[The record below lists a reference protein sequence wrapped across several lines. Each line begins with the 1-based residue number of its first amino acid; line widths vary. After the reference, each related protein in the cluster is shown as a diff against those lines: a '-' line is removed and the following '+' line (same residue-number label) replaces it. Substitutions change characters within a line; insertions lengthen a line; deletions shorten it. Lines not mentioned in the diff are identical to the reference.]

1 MLALDNTNCQRRRP
15 GFQSHPV
22 SPPARTALPTSAPS
36 PAAPNDDTQR
46 ITLALCL
53 AGFSCFL
60 LLYGTQPLLPQLSEA
75 FAISPGT
82 ASLSVTVGTGTMA
95 LLLIPLSLVADRW
108 GRQRLMRFGLLGAAL
123 CALASAWAPDFSLL
137 VLARGL
143 LGACIAGVPAA
154 AMAHLGE
161 EVPGTARARVMGL
174 YIAANALGGMAG
186 RLLSAVVS
194 DLFGSWH
201 AGLGALGAI
210 GLLVAIVFWRLL
222 PPARHFEPRSLQPGL
237 LMADIRR
244 IYADPGL
251 PWLFTTAFLSMGAFV
266 GLYNYLPFR
275 LVQPPYGFGPA
286 AIGSIFLLYAVG
298 SYSSAWAGRQV
309 ARHGRPR
316 ILLGMALLAALGIVA
331 TLADA
336 LWLIV
341 GGLAVFTFGFFA
353 VHSVASAWVGQ
364 RAGARRGLVSA
375 LYLSSYYLGGS
386 LLGTAAGWT
395 WSHGGWPGVIATLL
409 ACAGLVIAIA
419 VRLRRLAGD

>member
-1 MLALDNTNCQRRRP
+1 MLAWDNTNCQPRRP
-15 GFQSHPV
+15 GFQSQFTHAISRTL
-22 SPPARTALPTSAPS
+22 SPQATFTPAPH
-36 PAAPNDDTQR
+36 DDTQR

-75 FAISPGT
+75 FGISAGT
-82 ASLSVTVGTGTMA
+82 VSLSVTAGTGTMA
-95 LLLIPLSLVADRW
+95 LLLIPFSLVADRW
-108 GRQRLMRFGLLGAAL
+108 GRERLMRFGLFGAAA

-137 VLARGL
+137 VLSRAL

-161 EVPGTARARVMGL
+161 EVPSSARARVMGL

-186 RLLSAVVS
+186 RLLSATVS

-201 AGLGALGAI
+201 VGLGALGAI

-222 PPARHFEPRSLQPGL
+222 PPARHFEARSLQPGL
-237 LMADIRR
+237 LVADIRR

-275 LVQPPYGFGPA
+275 LVQPPYGFGPT
-286 AIGSIFLLYAVG
+286 AIGGIFLLYAVG

-309 ARHGRPR
+309 VRHGRQR

-336 LWLIV
+336 LWLV
-341 GGLAVFTFGFFA
+341 VTGLGIFTFGFFA
-353 VHSVASAWVGQ
+353 VHSVASAWVGH
-364 RAGARRGLVSA
+364 RAGPRRGLVSA

-386 LLGTAAGWT
+386 LLGTAAGWA
-395 WSHGGWPGVIATLL
+395 WSHGGWPGVIAALL
-409 ACAGLVIAIA
+409 ACAGLVITIA
-419 VRLRRLAGD
+419 LHLRCLGND

>member
-1 MLALDNTNCQRRRP
+1 MLAWDNTNCQPRRP
-15 GFQSHPV
+15 GFQSQFAHAIPH
-22 SPPARTALPTSAPS
+22 ALSKQATPS
-36 PAAPNDDTQR
+36 PETHDDTQR

-60 LLYGTQPLLPQLSEA
+60 LLYGTQPLLPQLSED
-75 FAISPGT
+75 FGISAGT
-82 ASLSVTVGTGTMA
+82 VSLSVTAGTGSMA

-108 GRQRLMRFGLLGAAL
+108 GRERLMRIGLFGAAV

-137 VLARGL
+137 VLSRAL

-161 EVPGTARARVMGL
+161 EVPSSARARVMGL

-186 RLLSAVVS
+186 RLLSAVVTDFS
-194 DLFGSWH
+194 GSWQI
-201 AGLGALGAI
+201 GLAALGAI
-210 GLLVAIVFWRLL
+210 GLLVAVIFWRLL
-222 PPARHFEPRSLQPGL
+222 PPAHHFEARSLQPGL
-237 LMADIRR
+237 LIADIRR

-275 LVQPPYGFGPA
+275 LVQPPYSFGPT
-286 AIGSIFLLYAVG
+286 AIGGIFLLYAVG

-309 ARHGRPR
+309 VRHGRQR

-341 GGLAVFTFGFFA
+341 AGLGIFTFGFFA
-353 VHSVASAWVGQ
+353 VHSVASAWVGH
-364 RAGARRGLVSA
+364 RAGPRRGLVSA

-386 LLGTAAGWT
+386 LLGTAAGWA
-395 WSHGGWPGVIATLL
+395 WSHGGWPGVIAALL

-419 VRLRRLAGD
+419 LRLRCLGKD

>member
-1 MLALDNTNCQRRRP
+1 MT
-15 GFQSHPV
+15 
-22 SPPARTALPTSAPS
+22 LPTAPTDRDES
-36 PAAPNDDTQR
+36 IR

-53 AGFSCFL
+53 AGFSCFV

-82 ASLSVTVGTGTMA
+82 ASLSVTVGTGAMA

-108 GRQRLMRFGLLGAAL
+108 GRERLMRFGLLGAAL
-123 CALASAWAPDFSLL
+123 CALASAWAPDFFLL
-137 VLARGL
+137 VVARGL

-161 EVPGTARARVMGL
+161 EVPGRARARVMGL

-194 DLFGSWH
+194 DLTGSWH
-201 AGLGALGAI
+201 YGLAALGAI

-237 LMADIRR
+237 LVADIRR

-275 LVQPPYGFGPA
+275 LVQPPYNFGPA
-286 AIGSIFLLYAVG
+286 VIGSIFLLYSVG
-298 SYSSAWAGRQV
+298 TFSSAWAGRQV
-309 ARHGRPR
+309 ARHGRQR
-316 ILLGMALLAALGIVA
+316 IMLAMALLAAAGIAV
-331 TLADA
+331 TLSGS
-336 LWLIV
+336 LWLIA
-341 GGLAVFTFGFFA
+341 GGLAIFTFGFFA

-364 RAGARRGLVSA
+364 RAGPRRGLVSA

-386 LLGTAAGWT
+386 LLGTAVGGA
-395 WSHGGWPGVIATLL
+395 WSHGGWPGVIVALL
-409 ACAGLVIAIA
+409 ACASIVIALA
-419 VRLRRLAGD
+419 VRLRRLPAD